1 MNTRAANAY
10 KRGDLESAP
19 KHVVLERLFDRFAR
33 DLVQAREAI
42 VAKDIQKK
50 ANLLDHALRIVGE
63 LSAALDHSAAPELC
77 ANLAALY
84 QYVIDRLGEANTKLT
99 VEPLDDAAK
108 LMAEVGDAFKAVHP
122 R

>member
-10 KRGDLESAP
+10 KRGDLDSAP

-99 VEPLDDAAK
+99 FEPLDDAAK
-108 LMAEVGDAFKAVHP
+108 LMGEVGDAFKAVHP

>member
-10 KRGDLESAP
+10 KRGDIESAP

-42 VAKDIQKK
+42 LAKDIQKK
-50 ANLLDHALRIVGE
+50 ATLLDHALRIVGE
-63 LSAALDHSAAPELC
+63 LNAALDYASAPELC
-77 ANLAALY
+77 ANLTALY
-84 QYVIDRLGEANTKLT
+84 QFVGDQIGLANSKLD
-99 VEPLDDAAK
+99 VKPLDEAQK
-108 LMAEVGDAFKAVHP
+108 VMAEIGDAFKSVHP

>member
-10 KRGDLESAP
+10 RRGDLESAP

-42 VAKDIQKK
+42 VAKNIQKK

-63 LSAALDHSAAPELC
+63 LSAALDHNAAPELC

-84 QYVIDRLGEANTKLT
+84 TYVMDRIGEANTKLT
-99 VEPLDDAAK
+99 VGPLDDAAK

>member
-10 KRGDLESAP
+10 RKGDLESAP

-33 DLVQAREAI
+33 DLSQAREAI
-42 VAKDIQKK
+42 TAKDIQKK
-50 ANLLDHALRIVGE
+50 AALLDHALRIVGE
-63 LSAALDHSAAPELC
+63 FSAALDHAAAPELC

-84 QYVIDRLGEANTKLT
+84 QYVIERIGDANTKL
-99 VEPLDDAAK
+99 EIAPLDEAVT
-108 LMAEVGDAFKAVHP
+108 LMGEIGDAFKAVHA

>member
-63 LSAALDHSAAPELC
+63 LSAALDHTAAPELC

-99 VEPLDDAAK
+99 VAPLDDAAK
-108 LMAEVGDAFKAVHP
+108 LRTEIGDAFKAVHP

>member
-1 MNTRAANAY
+1 MNARAANAY

-63 LSAALDHSAAPELC
+63 LSAALDHAAAPDLC